1 MSRIALEPVDRVE
14 ITVLMDN
21 VTDALLVDQE
31 AVRRVNWPRAL
42 HGALPTASARVSP
55 ETGVPDALVAEP
67 GFAALVR
74 VAVRGRGHTLLF
86 DTGVSPTEWSR
97 TCAASAS
104 TRARSRRSCSATGTG
119 ITSRGWRA
127 WSARSGGRGSPS

>member
-55 ETGVPDALVAEP
+55 EKGVPDELVAEP
-67 GFAALVR
+67 GFSALVR
-74 VAVRGRGHTLLF
+74 VATILPRWATL
-86 DTGVSPTEWSR
+86 R
-97 TCAASAS
+97 
-104 TRARSRRSCSATGTG
+104 
-119 ITSRGWRA
+119 
-127 WSARSGGRGSPS
+127 